1 MPRAWWRAEPRL
13 WSHCSV
19 IWTSHCT
26 AALQEA
32 GRGPGSS
39 LSCLETSSKASF
51 LGGKNYKAN
60 VHEKKKN
67 LLESS
72 RSSRAIFTLVC
83 DLSRKPRL
91 HPLFCTEKR
100 RSVLSHAVANTDMF
114 RGQRLVWTLVR
125 AFLARRVNDLTVLPS
140 SRANDVVHKVH
151 HLQSVR
157 GKHATGS
164 RVTCFS
170 ATTTATTSTTS
181 L

>member
-1 MPRAWWRAEPRL
+1 MSGNQFQKRL
-13 WSHCSV
+13 
-19 IWTSHCT
+19 
-26 AALQEA
+26 
-32 GRGPGSS
+32 
-39 LSCLETSSKASF
+39 F

-60 VHEKKKN
+60 VHEKSKN
-67 LLESS
+67 LLESP

-91 HPLFCTEKR
+91 HPLFCGEKR

-114 RGQRLVWTLVR
+114 RGQRLVCTLVR
-125 AFLARRVNDLTVLPS
+125 AFLARRVNVRPS
-140 SRANDVVHKVH
+140 SRTNDVVHKVH
-151 HLQSVR
+151 HLQSMR

-170 ATTTATTSTTS
+170 TTTTATTSTTR

>member
-1 MPRAWWRAEPRL
+1 MPRSWWRAEPRL
-13 WSHCSV
+13 WSHCWV
-19 IWTSHCT
+19 IWTSDCT

-39 LSCLETSSKASF
+39 ISCLETSSKSVF
-51 LGGKNYKAN
+51 FGGGKNYKAN
-60 VHEKKKN
+60 VHEKNKN
-67 LLESS
+67 LLESP

-91 HPLFCTEKR
+91 HPLFCREKR

-114 RGQRLVWTLVR
+114 RGQRLVCTLVR
-125 AFLARRVNDLTVLPS
+125 AFLARRVNVLPS
-140 SRANDVVHKVH
+140 SRTNDVVHKVH

-164 RVTCFS
+164 RVTCFTT
-170 ATTTATTSTTS
+170 TTTATTSTTK